1 MITNIEKASELFKPI
16 EVSESGTYIVSW
28 DYSDITE
35 DEMKFKNSA
44 FVPTGKKILTGRGK
58 WKTIYF
64 SSKPSFYSL
73 QNKILSEIDTLIKD
87 KILKGFVWNGYSVWL
102 SSENQKNYSD
112 WYNLAK
118 STDKI
123 FPLTA
128 KFNKNGKTIYY
139 EFTTLNEL
147 EDLYIK
153 MTKYINDTVNYGRK
167 MKDNINWDDYKNIP

>member
-1 MITNIEKASELFKPI
+1 M
-16 EVSESGTYIVSW
+16 
-28 DYSDITE
+28 
-35 DEMKFKNSA
+35 
-44 FVPTGKKILTGRGK
+44 
-58 WKTIYF
+58 
-64 SSKPSFYSL
+64 
-73 QNKILSEIDTLIKD
+73 QNKILSEIDTLVKD

>member
-28 DYSDITE
+28 DYSDITK

-73 QNKILSEIDTLIKD
+73 QNHTQETVCHTHASYGPLS
-87 KILKGFVWNGYSVWL
+87 
-102 SSENQKNYSD
+102 
-112 WYNLAK
+112 
-118 STDKI
+118 
-123 FPLTA
+123 PLQ
-128 KFNKNGKTIYY
+128 
-139 EFTTLNEL
+139 
-147 EDLYIK
+147 
-153 MTKYINDTVNYGRK
+153 
-167 MKDNINWDDYKNIP
+167 

>member
-28 DYSDITE
+28 DYSDITK

-44 FVPTGKKILTGRGK
+44 FVPTGKKILTGIGK

-73 QNKILSEIDTLIKD
+73 QNKILSEIDTLVKD